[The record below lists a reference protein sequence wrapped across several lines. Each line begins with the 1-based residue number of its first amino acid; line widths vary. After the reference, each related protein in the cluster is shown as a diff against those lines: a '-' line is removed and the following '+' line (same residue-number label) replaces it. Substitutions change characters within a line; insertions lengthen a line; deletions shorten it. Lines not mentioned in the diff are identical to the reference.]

1 MATTYTNGVY
11 DNTKQKTVNRSLSL
25 SGSNAEVVLLGKG
38 NVTSLSAF
46 GVLYN
51 DTPPSLSA
59 YGPIATLTLTSP
71 GLNTTI
77 TSLLTATGTEFAV
90 VDTNGMTVVYTL
102 TAGTTTLFAD
112 LTAKGAGV
120 GPEKRRK
127 RNLGY

>member
-11 DNTKQKTVNRSLSL
+11 DNTKQETINRSLSL

-51 DTPPSLSA
+51 DTPLSA
-59 YGPIATLTLTSP
+59 YGPIATLTLT
-71 GLNTTI
+71 I
-77 TSLLTATGTEFAV
+77 TSTLTATGTEFAV
-90 VDTNGMTVVYTL
+90 VDIKGITVVYTL

-112 LTAKGAGV
+112 LTARGAGV

-127 RNLGY
+127 HNLGY

>member
-1 MATTYTNGVY
+1 MATTYTDGVY
-11 DNTKQKTVNRSLSL
+11 DNTKQITVNRSLSL

-51 DTPPSLSA
+51 DTAVTS

-77 TSLLTATGTEFAV
+77 TSKLTATGTEFALI
-90 VDTNGMTVVYTL
+90 DIHGLTVVYTL

-120 GPEKRRK
+120 GPDHRRK
-127 RNLGY
+127 YLLGY